1 MGVVGTDVE
10 MQGYFFGIRGFFF
23 DFMVLAEGSVN
34 DIVDDVL
41 GVAIVGEYLLQSVEF
56 RVEEFPCGRY
66 LDGSVH

>member
-1 MGVVGTDVE
+1 
-10 MQGYFFGIRGFFF
+10 
-23 DFMVLAEGSVN
+23 MVLAEGSVN